1 MRYGR
6 VFHLIQIK
14 SPGHLRADDALNL
27 GPARARLPPQGQPMQ
42 KFALKML
49 LTGLTVG
56 RSSSRRIRGIQFVTA
71 VLTLFLL
78 ATVGLYIWAHG
89 GN

>member
-1 MRYGR
+1 
-6 VFHLIQIK
+6 
-14 SPGHLRADDALNL
+14 
-27 GPARARLPPQGQPMQ
+27 MQ

-56 RSSSRRIRGIQFVTA
+56 RSSSRQIRGIQFVTA
-71 VLTLFLL
+71 DLIPFLL
-78 ATVGLYIWAHG
+78 TTVGLYVWAHG

>member
-1 MRYGR
+1 M
-6 VFHLIQIK
+6 IQIN
-14 SPGHLRADDALNL
+14 SPGHLHAHDALRL
-27 GPARARLPPQGQPMQ
+27 RLAWVRLPPQSQPMP

-49 LTGLTVG
+49 LTSLTVG
-56 RSSSRRIRGIQFVTA
+56 RSSSRRIRGVQVVTA
-71 VLTLFLL
+71 ILTIFML

>member
-1 MRYGR
+1 
-6 VFHLIQIK
+6 
-14 SPGHLRADDALNL
+14 
-27 GPARARLPPQGQPMQ
+27 MQ

-49 LTGLTVG
+49 LTSLTVG
-56 RSSSRRIRGIQFVTA
+56 RSSSRRIRGVQVVTA

>member
-1 MRYGR
+1 
-6 VFHLIQIK
+6 
-14 SPGHLRADDALNL
+14 
-27 GPARARLPPQGQPMQ
+27 MQ

-49 LTGLTVG
+49 LTSFTVG
-56 RSSSRRIRGIQFVTA
+56 RSSSRRIRGVQVITA

-78 ATVGLYIWAHG
+78 ATAGLYIWAHG

>member
-1 MRYGR
+1 
-6 VFHLIQIK
+6 
-14 SPGHLRADDALNL
+14 
-27 GPARARLPPQGQPMQ
+27 MQ

-49 LTGLTVG
+49 LTSLTVG
-56 RSSSRRIRGIQFVTA
+56 RSSSRRISGVQVATA
-71 VLTLFLL
+71 VLTLVLL

>member
-1 MRYGR
+1 MRYQH

-14 SPGHLRADDALNL
+14 SPGLLHADDALSS
-27 GPARARLPPQGQPMQ
+27 GPARARLPPQGSPMQ

-56 RSSSRRIRGIQFVTA
+56 RSSSRQIRGMQFVTA
-71 VLTLFLL
+71 DLIPFLL
-78 ATVGLYIWAHG
+78 ATVGLYVWAHG

>member
-1 MRYGR
+1 MQCRR

-14 SPGHLRADDALNL
+14 TAGHLRAHDALRL
-27 GPARARLPPQGQPMQ
+27 SPAQARLPSQSQPMQ

-49 LTGLTVG
+49 LTSLTVS
-56 RSSSRRIRGIQFVTA
+56 RSSSRRIRGVQVVTA

-78 ATVGLYIWAHG
+78 VTVGLYIWAHG
-89 GN
+89 GY

>member
-1 MRYGR
+1 
-6 VFHLIQIK
+6 
-14 SPGHLRADDALNL
+14 
-27 GPARARLPPQGQPMQ
+27 MQ

-49 LTGLTVG
+49 LTSLTIG
-56 RSSSRRIRGIQFVTA
+56 RSSSQRIRGVQVIMA

-78 ATVGLYIWAHG
+78 AIVGLYIWAHG